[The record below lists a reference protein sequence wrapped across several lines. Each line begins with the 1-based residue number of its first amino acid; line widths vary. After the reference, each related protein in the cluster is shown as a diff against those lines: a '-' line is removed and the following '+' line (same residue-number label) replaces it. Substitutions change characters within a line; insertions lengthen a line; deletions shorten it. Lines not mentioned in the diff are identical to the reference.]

1 MILIKV
7 MFENKDHLTTRFNGT
22 MADAEEYYLG
32 TIFNLGDAQGD
43 LMVKC
48 ESIELLKESV

>member
-32 TIFNLGDAQGD
+32 TIFNLGNGQGD

-48 ESIELLKESV
+48 DAIELLKEFH